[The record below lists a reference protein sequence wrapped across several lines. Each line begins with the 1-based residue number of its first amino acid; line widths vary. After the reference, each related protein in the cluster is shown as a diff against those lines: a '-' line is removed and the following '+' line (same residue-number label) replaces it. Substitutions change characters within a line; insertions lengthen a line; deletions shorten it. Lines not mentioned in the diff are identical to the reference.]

1 MPFYNLKISYRYLVK
16 NKIYTTLIIGGFSIG
31 FAVYMLIMF
40 FYFTEKKVNKGFA
53 NHGEI
58 YRLYDSKANSYNL
71 NYDFSAVLQESSA
84 EIVGVCPMDYFNGM
98 EFIAKDETG
107 KHSVLVNNIVC
118 TTNSFPE
125 VFSAT
130 IVHSE
135 SGRLFD
141 GLASFAV
148 SRTMATKLFGS
159 ENAVGNTLEFG
170 NTFIKFKGKI
180 TSVIE
185 DIPQNSTFKADILL
199 NGENKEFR
207 FSTSCDKGV
216 CWNPTNTFI
225 QLHPNADAATLISSF
240 NKRVNLAQ
248 YHIEE
253 LGFQR
258 FDDIYLSSLPIK
270 DMHFKGN
277 AKLLKIF
284 LLIAGLVLFL
294 SAINY
299 VNYMVTQQY
308 MKFRSIGISKTNGA
322 SWRQLAWSTLTEAFL
337 GISMAS
343 VLSVLLLFLL
353 LPFSFTLFGKQLVLD
368 SDIILQVSPV
378 MLGTLGLFITLISL
392 FTLYFQSRFKIAE
405 FMAGKRT
412 RKGKQ
417 AGKQV
422 LLTFQ
427 LAVSIALI
435 AVVFGISKQLFFVK
449 HADLGFN
456 KELLC
461 RIDMPGQNAN
471 KNAFRQEIAKFPFV
485 QETAFSEGCPG
496 KITLRMGSNMEDNNF
511 TVSCIIMDD
520 NFMKTMGIEML
531 EGRELHEG
539 DRNNV
544 CLLNESAFRQYGYD
558 NIEGKRFMNGKE
570 GGYEI
575 VGIIKDFRI
584 GSFYNA
590 IEPVALIYDPEHA
603 SGVLSIR
610 LKPGNMGAYS
620 DQLKGVWK
628 KFLPDELMSIT
639 FYDQQFQSMY
649 LKEEKLV
656 QSISFFSIVAIILT
670 CMGILSQ
677 VIVTSL
683 IRTKE
688 IGIRKVNGAR
698 SFEILAM
705 LNSDFTKVVGIA
717 FVIAC
722 PVAWYAI
729 RYWLQNFAN
738 KTPMNWWVFAAAGMV
753 ALVITLLTVSW
764 QSWRTANMN
773 PVEALRWE

>member
-1 MPFYNLKISYRYLVK
+1 MPFYNLKISSRYLIK
-16 NKIYTTLIIGGFSIG
+16 NKIYTSLIIGGFSIG
-31 FAVYMLIMF
+31 FAVFMLIMF

-53 NHGEI
+53 NHSEI
-58 YRLYDSKANSYNL
+58 YRLYDSKANSFNL
-71 NYDFSAVLQESSA
+71 NYDLSAVLQENSA

-107 KHSVLVNNIVC
+107 KNSVLVNDIVC
-118 TTNSFPE
+118 TTNSFSE

-135 SGRLFD
+135 SGKLFD
-141 GLASFAV
+141 GLTSFAV
-148 SRTMATKLFGS
+148 SRSMATRLFGS

-199 NGENKEFR
+199 NGENKDFR

-225 QLHPNADAATLISSF
+225 QLHPGANAINLISNL
-240 NKRVNLAQ
+240 NKKVNLAQ
-248 YHIEE
+248 YHIEG

-258 FDDIYLSSLPIK
+258 FDDIYLSSLPMK
-270 DMHFKGN
+270 DMHAKGN

-294 SAINY
+294 SAVNY

-308 MKFRSIGISKTNGA
+308 IKFRSIGISKTNGA
-322 SWRQLAWSTLTEAFL
+322 SWRQLASFTLTEALL
-337 GISMAS
+337 GISIAS
-343 VLSVLLLFLL
+343 VISILLLFLL

-368 SDIILQVSPV
+368 SEIILQVSPV
-378 MLGTLGLFITLISL
+378 MLATLALFIVLISV
-392 FTLYFQSRFKIAE
+392 FTLYFQSRFNIAE

-417 AGKQV
+417 AGKQI
-422 LLTFQ
+422 LLTVQ

-435 AVVFGISKQLFFVK
+435 AVVIGISKQLFFVK

-461 RIDMPGQNAN
+461 RIDMPGDAN

-496 KITLRMGSNMEDNNF
+496 KITLRMGSNMEDNDF

-531 EGRELHEG
+531 EGRELHQG

-544 CLLNESAFRQYGYD
+544 CLLNESAARQYGFD

-584 GSFYNA
+584 SSFYNA
-590 IEPVALIYDPEHA
+590 IEPVALIYDPDHA

-610 LKPGNMGAYS
+610 LSPGNTGAYV
-620 DQLKGVWK
+620 DQLKQVWK
-628 KFLPDELMSIT
+628 KFLPDELMSLT

-649 LKEEKLV
+649 MKEEKLV

-677 VIVTSL
+677 VIVSSL
-683 IRTKE
+683 LRTKE

-698 SFEILAM
+698 TAEVLKM
-705 LNSDFTKVVGIA
+705 LNMDFVKLVFVA

-722 PVAWYAI
+722 PVSWYAI
-729 RYWLQNFAN
+729 HYWLRNFAS
-738 KTPMNWWVFAAAGMV
+738 KTTLSWWVFAAAG
-753 ALVITLLTVSW
+753 LVTMGITLLTVSW
-764 QSWRTANMN
+764 QSWRAANRN
-773 PVEALRWE
+773 PVEALRYE